1 MPHANVSIS
10 LATFTLTSLA
20 LAASATN
27 APATPAP
34 TLAASE
40 LTGIDRSVAPG
51 DDFFAYA
58 NGAWI
63 KSTDI
68 PADRSSYGSAAALNE
83 LTLQRIADLIPERQR
98 IARPPTPCCA
108 RSAITTRASWTR

>member
-1 MPHANVSIS
+1 MAHANVSIS

-83 LTLQRIADLIPERQR
+83 LTLQRIADLIRG
-98 IARPPTPCCA
+98 AATDRPPTD
-108 RSAITTRASWTR
+108 SLKRASRLEEPVSPMW